1 MISSK
6 DISASQGLKCSLD
19 IFFLLEIFQTNSV
32 VAALEVHLV
41 YSFIMFF
48 ADLRMSLGL
57 LEYFDF
63 EFCLIFHILSFKYFE
78 ESFEAFFTLQI
89 LMLAQSLEPF
99 ACLFSN

>member
-32 VAALEVHLV
+32 VAAVEIPLF
-41 YSFIMFF
+41 YSFIIFF

-78 ESFEAFFTLQI
+78 ESFGTFFALQFLI
-89 LMLAQSLEPF
+89 LARNLVPF
-99 ACLFSN
+99 ACLFSD